1 MFTFPF
7 KLLSTTFSYHRYP
20 LRFIHSR
27 FNKFFTNH
35 LATSH
40 VLPMINNE
48 NDFVTMRHHLM
59 NQPTVPDY
67 QIASRLAKTI
77 DVNSKEEV
85 NDPLIKARLNKNS
98 KWISSLIIH
107 YTHERRLASYKK
119 EIDQLWNQIFQR
131 TPLQNTR
138 LIIGNRNSEN
148 MTKELVR
155 RRPKT

>member
-20 LRFIHSR
+20 PRLIHSR

-35 LATSH
+35 MATSH

-48 NDFVTMRHHLM
+48 NDFVTMRHRLM
-59 NQPTVPDY
+59 NQPTIPQY
-67 QIASRLAKTI
+67 QIATRVAKTI
-77 DVNSKEEV
+77 DVNSEEEV
-85 NDPLIKARLNKNS
+85 NDPLVEARLNKQS
-98 KWISSLIIH
+98 KRISNLIIH
-107 YTHERRLASYKK
+107 YTHVRRLASYKK
-119 EIDQLWNQIFQR
+119 EIHQLWNQIFER
-131 TPLQNTR
+131 TPVQNTR

-155 RRPKT
+155 RRP